1 MNVNNDKIERRVIP
15 CSPGR
20 EMRVLEQDG
29 ATRIAGYA
37 AVFDAWSEDLG
48 GFREMIRPG
57 AFRNALKTSDARAQF
72 NHDPNYILGRQKSGT
87 LTLRED
93 EVGLWYE
100 VTPPDT
106 QQARHVIEAIKR
118 GDVDGNSF
126 MFTVALDDVR
136 WDGDIVRRVVE
147 EVEDL
152 YDVGPVVFPAYPQTS
167 VSMRSRISELQ
178 RTHEATTL
186 GQAADDAAAREAE
199 RQARFDLMR
208 RRVAL
213 FEVS

>member
-1 MNVNNDKIERRVIP
+1 MNVNDKIERRVTP
-15 CSPGR
+15 TMPGR

-29 ATRIAGYA
+29 VTKIAGYA
-37 AVFDAWSEDLG
+37 AVFDVWSEDIG
-48 GFREMIRPG
+48 GFREMIRSG

-72 NHDPNYILGRQKSGT
+72 NHDPNFILARQKSGT

-100 VTPPDT
+100 ATPPDT
-106 QQARHVIEAIKR
+106 EQARHVIEAIKR

-136 WDGDIVRRVVE
+136 WDGDIIRRVVDE
-147 EVEDL
+147 IETL

-167 VSMRSRISELQ
+167 VSLRSRISELQ
-178 RTHEATTL
+178 RSHEATAL
-186 GQAADDAAAREAE
+186 GQAADAAAAREAE
-199 RQARFDLMR
+199 RLARFDLMSR
-208 RRVAL
+208 RLAL